1 MKWPW
6 SLCLTSLL
14 LFHPQPRLTPHLPL
28 PNLGKSLRSS
38 PTSAPCPCYSC
49 RGNAL
54 GMGHIGPQWIIFT
67 GSQCWKKI
75 LKLSWFLQMTNWL
88 QIIQIVCV
96 YIYIYNIDTHTHI
109 FHTSVL
115 VSMHIM
121 PPVDQVKFSTKFT
134 ASQRA
139 RLARLHQPSGV
150 ATVLPGGWY
159 SPHLSICCDE

>member
-1 MKWPW
+1 MDHLHWQPVLKKN
-6 SLCLTSLL
+6 SEVVLVSSNDQLTSNN
-14 LFHPQPRLTPHLPL
+14 
-28 PNLGKSLRSS
+28 PN
-38 PTSAPCPCYSC
+38 CMCIY
-49 RGNAL
+49 
-54 GMGHIGPQWIIFT
+54 I
-67 GSQCWKKI
+67 
-75 LKLSWFLQMTNWL
+75 
-88 QIIQIVCV
+88 

-150 ATVLPGGWY
+150 ATVLPGG
-159 SPHLSICCDE
+159 